1 MLYDALL
8 EKVFQNPRRI
18 QVQNIMM
25 DMYILIVCNFDD
37 AENVLSKIENL
48 DVIQEGHLLNGV
60 YDMIIKISGQSFEEL
75 ERINSKIRA
84 VVGVKATLTLTGY
97 NPSSN
102 SD

>member
-1 MLYDALL
+1 
-8 EKVFQNPRRI
+8 
-18 QVQNIMM
+18 MM

-37 AENVLSKIENL
+37 AENVLLKIENL

-102 SD
+102 SN